1 MSMGFGWRRPRNDG
15 GAYVLT
21 TLLRLAAIGL
31 GVYAGILLLL
41 YTQQRR
47 LMYPLSDRQATA
59 AEAGLAGF
67 ADLTLKTPD
76 GETLIAWFKAPDPGR
91 VTTLFLHGNAGS
103 LWTRRERA
111 RILADGG
118 RGVLMLAYRGYAGS
132 TGRPS
137 EEGLTTDARTAYDWL
152 TARVSP
158 DRLVLY
164 GESLG
169 TGVALSLAVNRP
181 VAGVILDAPYTSTA
195 DVARLTY
202 WWAPVDWLMLDQYRS
217 MDIVSRLKAPL
228 LVLHGTRDG
237 IIPFTM
243 GERLFQ
249 AAPEP
254 KRFVRIEGGDHV
266 RNLETPVG
274 LEAVRQFLGEI
285 EERPR

>member
-1 MSMGFGWRRPRNDG
+1 
-15 GAYVLT
+15 
-21 TLLRLAAIGL
+21 
-31 GVYAGILLLL
+31 
-41 YTQQRR
+41 
-47 LMYPLSDRQATA
+47 
-59 AEAGLAGF
+59 
-67 ADLTLKTPD
+67 
-76 GETLIAWFKAPDPGR
+76 
-91 VTTLFLHGNAGS
+91 
-103 LWTRRERA
+103 
-111 RILADGG
+111 
-118 RGVLMLAYRGYAGS
+118 
-132 TGRPS
+132 
-137 EEGLTTDARTAYDWL
+137 
-152 TARVSP
+152 
-158 DRLVLY
+158 VLY